1 MVIGLLYE
9 LFVFQKNIHF
19 FFHSNHFEVHTPAKQ
34 KIKFQVVSNLP
45 VIDGMMK
52 GTFSSD
58 LRINS
63 ASMTWDV
70 MNFLYMRRKT
80 ANKDK
85 SNDILRKR
93 SNPVEASV

>member
-1 MVIGLLYE
+1 M
-9 LFVFQKNIHF
+9 
-19 FFHSNHFEVHTPAKQ
+19 
-34 KIKFQVVSNLP
+34 VSNLP

-80 ANKDK
+80 ANQDK